1 MPGLIQSGNS
11 SPNVRDMV
19 AEGPPSSPADK
30 KRNKLGYHRTA
41 VACVHCRRRKIR
53 CITELNDP
61 AGRCQNCIRMK
72 KDCVFTPIDPQN
84 PPTAKRPRS
93 GVKAADGLVNEAEAS
108 VSSSSPG
115 GILRSSSMEQMNF
128 EKDPLDTPPLP
139 NESPGFPGLHQGSRS
154 VSVHGFDFTH
164 GYDPNQ
170 LRRQHQQQQIFV
182 PSPYSPRIYDVD
194 SMNPQFYQHQ
204 QHLFGHSV
212 PTPYSSAFA
221 PGSLPS
227 TMTTVSQEQTYPYQ
241 TSASNGA
248 YNWAHHP
255 TRSMSS
261 DQTDELSSGFP
272 TPYRTNT
279 YPSFERGITGQIQQL
294 PPTSSGLVPVG
305 IESQHTSMHPN
316 FRERTSYQT
325 MQADGQ
331 WTAGHPGPVQQMPGS
346 VESPY
351 SQGWYQPHP
360 GLANMRQ
367 GEEQPHILPSQKHN
381 PRESQH
387 KPG

>member
-19 AEGPPSSPADK
+19 AEGPPPSPADK

-53 CITELNDP
+53 CMSDYNDP
-61 AGRCQNCIRMK
+61 TGRCQNCIRLK
-72 KDCVFTPIDPQN
+72 KECVFLPIDPQN

-93 GVKAADGLVNEAEAS
+93 GAKATDGLVNEGEAS

-115 GILRSSSMEQMNF
+115 GILRSSSMEQINYARGSV
-128 EKDPLDTPPLP
+128 DTPPMS
-139 NESPGFPGLHQGSRS
+139 NESPGFPGFHPGSRS
-154 VSVHGFDFTH
+154 MSAHGFDFAH

-170 LRRQHQQQQIFV
+170 QQRQQQQAFV
-182 PSPYSPRIYDVD
+182 PSPYSPRNFDVD
-194 SMNPQFYQHQ
+194 SINPQFYQQHQ
-204 QHLFGHSV
+204 HPYGHSV
-212 PTPYSSAFA
+212 PTPYSSTFA
-221 PGSLPS
+221 PSSLPS
-227 TMTTVSQEQTYPYQ
+227 TMTTMSQDQAYPYQ
-241 TSASNGA
+241 TAAPNGA
-248 YNWAHHP
+248 YGWANHP

-279 YPSFERGITGQIQQL
+279 YPSFERGMTGQMQQL
-294 PPTSSGLVPVG
+294 PPTSSSLVPMG
-305 IESQHTSMHPN
+305 TESQHPPTHPN
-316 FRERTSYQT
+316 FREHTSYQT
-325 MQADGQ
+325 MQTRVQQG
-331 WTAGHPGPVQQMPGS
+331 WTAGNPGAIQQLPAS
-346 VESPY
+346 VDSSY

-360 GLANMRQ
+360 GVANMQ
-367 GEEQPHILPSQKHN
+367 QEEEHPHILPSQNRN